1 MSFAERQGSKGVHFC
16 VRRCYLLSGSVKAGA
31 DVRVSVRGGV
41 VDVQVRET
49 VIGTVIRITANLEP
63 APLCNLSDYSKK

>member
-1 MSFAERQGSKGVHFC
+1 MFA
-16 VRRCYLLSGSVKAGA
+16 LALAGA
-31 DVRVSVRGGV
+31 LLTF
-41 VDVQVRET
+41 RET